1 MYNIGALRKFQV
13 FMFTNF
19 RDVTFAIPESGFKI
33 KIHGVRSTDSRSI
46 PLYDRIG
53 VDVRMYRRLDYI
65 LHDYN
70 YELEPCCTVLPD
82 RLQPA
87 GYRVVR

>member
-1 MYNIGALRKFQV
+1 
-13 FMFTNF
+13 
-19 RDVTFAIPESGFKI
+19 
-33 KIHGVRSTDSRSI
+33 
-46 PLYDRIG
+46 LYDRIG